1 MNEILQKRIEEAADE
16 YIETAIDSGE
26 NNFVDEGGMPLFDDD
41 YVKYTYIEAATFA
54 LQNQWISVS
63 EALPEEN
70 RIIAKLSKSFCNKDN
85 CYEILCRIAKEYVD
99 LKHPDGYY
107 DLCGENVP
115 TSAITHW
122 IPIPQ
127 IGGEK

>member
-1 MNEILQKRIEEAADE
+1 MNEILQKRIIEEASQESSMYDTIQE
-16 YIETAIDSGE
+16 S
-26 NNFVDEGGMPLFDDD
+26 N
-41 YVKYTYIEAATFA
+41 AAFNASIKVAAFA
-54 LQNQWISVS
+54 LQNQWISVG

-70 RIIAKLSKSFCNKDN
+70 RIIALLSKNYCGKDN
-85 CYEILCRIAKEYVD
+85 CYEILHRIAKEYVD

-122 IPIPQ
+122 MLIPQ
-127 IGGEK
+127 LKGGEE

>member
-1 MNEILQKRIEEAADE
+1 MNEILQKRIEAESNKYMEEAIEMNGVVGDNLHYKDLKTCFIEAAD
-16 YIETAIDSGE
+16 
-26 NNFVDEGGMPLFDDD
+26 
-41 YVKYTYIEAATFA
+41 FA
-54 LQNQWISVS
+54 LQNQWISVG

-70 RIIAKLSKSFCNKDN
+70 RIIALLSKNYCGKDN
-85 CYEILCRIAKEYVD
+85 CYEILHRIAKEYVD

-122 IPIPQ
+122 MSIPSLE
-127 IGGEK
+127 GGEK

>member
-1 MNEILQKRIEEAADE
+1 MNEILQKRIEEAAEE
-16 YIETAIDSGE
+16 YAKQFEQVGY
-26 NNFVDEGGMPLFDDD
+26 DDD
-41 YVKYTYIEAATFA
+41 QIDTIEESVVYGSTFA
-54 LQNQWISVS
+54 LQNQWISVE

-70 RIIAKLSKSFCNKDN
+70 RIIAKLSKSFCNNDN
-85 CYEILCRIAKEYVD
+85 CYEILCRIAKEHVD

-122 IPIPQ
+122 MVIPSLE
-127 IGGEK
+127 GGGK

>member
-1 MNEILQKRIEEAADE
+1 MNEILQKRIEEATNIMFGHQAIATE
-16 YIETAIDSGE
+16 AMKYI
-26 NNFVDEGGMPLFDDD
+26 
-41 YVKYTYIEAATFA
+41 
-54 LQNQWISVS
+54 LQHLWISVE

-122 IPIPQ
+122 MPIPSLE
-127 IGGEK
+127 GDEK